1 MTKNAFILNFFKLYN
16 MLWKLCLPFLARNK
30 RLKHGFQKR
39 ITSFHHSRADIW
51 IQAASAGEA
60 YLAVQIIKKLTP
72 QTPLTILA
80 TSITSQGMDILKTR
94 LTRKTISS
102 CINLKIEWFP
112 FDMPQNIKKAVKKIN
127 PCIMVLLET
136 EIWPALLY
144 YLKQNKTK
152 IFIINARL
160 SQKSYTHYRK
170 TKILWKHLEPDVIL
184 STSRQDAQKYG
195 QIFETKRIKT
205 MSNIKFESIDTDI
218 LESATQK
225 RIRNIFP
232 QTVPL
237 TILAS
242 IRKQEE
248 KEVILIIKTIL
259 KAFPNQVIAVF
270 PRHMHRIDACKRH
283 LKSSGLKFCLRSE
296 ITDFPAKPGI
306 ILWDTF
312 GELKTAY
319 SCASVV
325 FVGGSLKPLGGQN
338 FLEPA
343 MQGAVTVIGPH
354 YDDFAW
360 VTDEIFKQGIVIKKS
375 HWKTVAETILK
386 TLENPSSQSTCKHMA
401 QKFIKTHQG
410 GAGQVCDEI
419 LKAFDDFF

>member
-16 MLWKLCLPFLARNK
+16 MLWNMCLPFLAKNNRMK
-30 RLKHGFQKR
+30 QGFQKR
-39 ITSFHHSRADIW
+39 VTSFHHSRADIW

-72 QTPLTILA
+72 WAPLTVLA
-80 TSITSQGMDILKTR
+80 TSTTSQGIDILKTR
-94 LTRKTISS
+94 LTRETISS
-102 CINLKIEWFP
+102 CIDLKIEWFP
-112 FDMPQNIKKAVKKIN
+112 FDMPDTIRKAVKKIN

-144 YLKQNKTK
+144 YMKQNKTK

-170 TKILWKHLEPDVIL
+170 TKILWKHLSPDVIL
-184 STSRQDAQKYG
+184 STSKQDAERYA
-195 QIFETKRIKT
+195 QIFETTKIKT

-218 LESATQK
+218 LDSATQK
-225 RIRNIFP
+225 RIKNIFP
-232 QTVPL
+232 QTMPL

-248 KEVILIIKTIL
+248 KEGILIIKTIL
-259 KAFPNQVIAVF
+259 KAFPNQVIAIF
-270 PRHMHRIDACKRH
+270 PRHMHRIDAWKRH
-283 LKSSGLKFCLRSE
+283 LTSSCLKFCLRSG
-296 ITDFPAKPGI
+296 ITDFPAKPSI

-319 SCASVV
+319 SYASVV

-343 MQGAVTVIGPH
+343 MHGAVTVTGPY
-354 YDDFAW
+354 YDNFTW
-360 VTDEIFKQGIVIKKS
+360 VTEEIFKQGIVIKKN
-375 HWKTVAETILK
+375 HWKAVAETILK
-386 TLENPSSQSTCKHMA
+386 ALETTTLKSDSRHLA
-401 QKFIKTHQG
+401 QEFIKTHQG
-410 GAGQVCDEI
+410 GASQVCDEI